1 VRKFKIK
8 ILIIGAGGMLG
19 SALLKYFSAMPN
31 VEVRGT
37 VRSQPKNMHFL
48 DKFRHQLEGGV
59 DVFDLQEIRVLLSSY
74 EPEIVINCVGI
85 VKQLQEA
92 ENPLISIPVNSVLPH
107 QLSAICADIN
117 ARLIHF
123 STDCVFSGLKGMYKE
138 SDFADANDLYGR
150 SKYLGEV
157 VSQPHVLTLRTS
169 IIGHE
174 LYGAH
179 SLVNWFLSQSEKVQG
194 YTKAIFSGLPT
205 IEIAKIIDKFILGNP
220 KLSGLYHLSG
230 NPISKYDLLCL
241 INKQYHKHLEIQAD
255 DRITINRSLNS
266 DLFRAA
272 VGYRPKDWTVL
283 ISDMYL
289 FQ

>member
-1 VRKFKIK
+1 
-8 ILIIGAGGMLG
+8 MLG

>member
-1 VRKFKIK
+1 VRKLKIK

-48 DKFRHQLEGGV
+48 DKFLHQLEGGV

-157 VSQPHVLTLRTS
+157 VNQPHVLTLRTS

-179 SLVNWFLSQSEKVQG
+179 SLVNWLLSQSEKVQG

-241 INKQYHKHLEIQAD
+241 INKQYHNARKNTNDI
-255 DRITINRSLNS
+255 RRGWSS
-266 DLFRAA
+266 
-272 VGYRPKDWTVL
+272 
-283 ISDMYL
+283 
-289 FQ
+289 